1 MKFLKVKKD
10 RVVGLG
16 VHIGT
21 LMLKSGLSDKLSHSY
36 FAEKHEQHNN
46 LVPNLLSLFPVFK
59 T

>member
-36 FAEKHEQHNN
+36 FAEKHERHNN
-46 LVPNLLSLFPVFK
+46 LVPSLLSLFPVFK